1 MQPTHRTKLSTANS
15 LPPKSPPP
23 VSYSLPRSL
32 SPPAQSHYVPS
43 RSPPMSP
50 TPPLKTSANA
60 HGHGHGHGRRP
71 SLSSWLSRTSSNGSH
86 VGPYAASKP
95 VRISEP
101 KLAHDLGLLGN
112 YSRSGALGT
121 GALVVRTP
129 QEALAGSGV
138 TPDYESGPEEDL
150 IEEEE
155 SESEEVHVHQSQSDH
170 HSQSQSQS
178 EVNGSSIR
186 VATRRRNSS
195 SSQPESPPLPP
206 LPLSK
211 STSALGSIKDLPPRT
226 RTSPP
231 SRPPPPPPPVPVPAP
246 SAPSTAQVQAQHPP
260 SRPAMKHSAT
270 SPILSSFPPVPPL
283 PAHLAM
289 THPAPPFNAILLS
302 TVPSH
307 AIDKSKVIVTL
318 ETCTATHR
326 TTLTTLLSRPS
337 HLSTYLSSLFRSPS
351 RFQMVREST
360 GRSVR
365 SESQYSTHTS
375 VDGNGNGHG
384 HGHGH
389 GADDATELASDADL
403 EEEDGDTAFNSLFQN
418 HLTASGLL
426 PQTSYNIHIFLDRPS
441 AT

>member
-1 MQPTHRTKLSTANS
+1 MGRPGKAGKGRKTKSVCFDLPCLATIHFSCLSRNGRPCYIKWTARPAAFALSLLFSALLCYTTTTISSTAAHSALITVVRPPARACSMQPTHRTKLSTANS

-211 STSALGSIKDLPPRT
+211 STSALGSTKDLPPRT

-231 SRPPPPPPPVPVPAP
+231 SRPPPPPPALAP
-246 SAPSTAQVQAQHPP
+246 TAAAAASSAPSRAQVQAQHPP

-270 SPILSSFPPVPPL
+270 SPDPHHWPVPSRHL
-283 PAHLAM
+283 HHAHAHVHFHF
-289 THPAPPFNAILLS
+289 HPHWCAYY
-302 TVPSH
+302 
-307 AIDKSKVIVTL
+307 
-318 ETCTATHR
+318 TAT
-326 TTLTTLLSRPS
+326 
-337 HLSTYLSSLFRSPS
+337 
-351 RFQMVREST
+351 RF
-360 GRSVR
+360 
-365 SESQYSTHTS
+365 
-375 VDGNGNGHG
+375 
-384 HGHGH
+384 
-389 GADDATELASDADL
+389 
-403 EEEDGDTAFNSLFQN
+403 
-418 HLTASGLL
+418 
-426 PQTSYNIHIFLDRPS
+426 
-441 AT
+441 